1 MNRTQVILTFVV
13 AFVVLAA
20 LFMIPP
26 RSVRRDDEAAITRAI
41 QAISPAA
48 DSKEAAEK
56 APAKPS
62 AQPER
67 PMVYTTEAECAAATG
82 MTCREIRCENM
93 MEGLGISEVCG
104 TDFREGWQAMMPS
117 DMETPQV
124 VPPPPADMKTGP
136 ENAPSP

>member
-26 RSVRRDDEAAITRAI
+26 RSAQREDEAAITRAI

-48 DSKEAAEK
+48 DSKATPEKTPAE
-56 APAKPS
+56 PS
-62 AQPER
+62 AQPEK

-82 MTCREIRCENM
+82 KTCREIRCENL
-93 MEGLGISEVCG
+93 MEGLSISEVCG
-104 TDFREGWQAMMPS
+104 PDFREGWQAMMPS

-136 ENAPSP
+136 EQAPSP

>member
-26 RSVRRDDEAAITRAI
+26 RSAQREDEAAITRAI

-48 DSKEAAEK
+48 DSKSAAEK
-56 APAKPS
+56 TPAEPS
-62 AQPER
+62 AQPEK
-67 PMVYTTEAECAAATG
+67 PIVYTTESECATATG
-82 MTCREIRCENM
+82 MTCREMRCENM

-104 TDFREGWQAMMPS
+104 PDFREGWQAMMPK
-117 DMETPQV
+117 DMEMPQV